1 MFYIFIVKVYIW
13 QEVFLIQTV
22 FRKDRSVLKFAELR
36 ELRMT
41 KLFTLEEQSQFGE
54 KQHQVRQH

>member
-22 FRKDRSVLKFAELR
+22 FHKDRSVLKFAELR